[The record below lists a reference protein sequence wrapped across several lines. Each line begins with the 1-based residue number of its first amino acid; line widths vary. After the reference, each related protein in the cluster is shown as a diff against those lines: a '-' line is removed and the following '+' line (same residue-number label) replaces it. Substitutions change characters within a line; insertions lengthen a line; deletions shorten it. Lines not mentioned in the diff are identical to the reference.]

1 MWAIQIRCFKI
12 TRVFCVCGQND
23 VISRN
28 WPIFDWWKC
37 RKICALLTFELML
50 TFFRTKYMTIAKCDE
65 RIGRFA
71 AQLPLCWCQTRNTIT
86 NYRWRK
92 TAYESVID
100 GEKRLSTDYLIKID
114 LNVEIINKFA
124 DFCEDQFIFIAFQTH
139 NLYSHNGKKML
150 SKGYPLVHKK
160 SRLSKISEETKLYK
174 VFHTNCGRKIL
185 PIRQT
190 EDILYIS
197 REDSK
202 EWINIISSQ
211 ISYILL
217 WNSFLGIRCFFIKNN
232 GNTSMID
239 IEKSLNEPLLFYS

>member
-139 NLYSHNGKKML
+139 NLYSHNGKKKCYP
-150 SKGYPLVHKK
+150 KGY
-160 SRLSKISEETKLYK
+160 
-174 VFHTNCGRKIL
+174 
-185 PIRQT
+185 
-190 EDILYIS
+190 
-197 REDSK
+197 
-202 EWINIISSQ
+202 
-211 ISYILL
+211 L
-217 WNSFLGIRCFFIKNN
+217 WYIKNQDYQRFLKKLNSTKYFTQIAAEKYCPYDKRRIFFTFPGRIVWN
-232 GNTSMID
+232 GST
-239 IEKSLNEPLLFYS
+239 LFQVK